1 MTTKQYADSGSALA
15 ARSSRLG
22 DFIMAASKIKI
33 KRNDVVAVIAGKD
46 KGQQGRV
53 LRVIADKERLL
64 VEGVM
69 MIKKHVKP
77 NPQKNIQGGIA
88 EQEATI
94 HISNVMLVDGEGNKT
109 RVGIRMEGDKK
120 VRFSKASG
128 NVIVDKKR

>member
-1 MTTKQYADSGSALA
+1 MPVRPKIKVAH
-15 ARSSRLG
+15 
-22 DFIMAASKIKI
+22 KIKI

-46 KGQQGRV
+46 KGKTGRV
-53 LRVIADKERLL
+53 LRVIAEKERLL

-94 HISNVMLVDGEGNKT
+94 HISNVMLVNSEGNKT
-109 RVGIRMEGDKK
+109 RVGSRIEGDTK

-128 NVIVDKKR
+128 TTIVEKKKK